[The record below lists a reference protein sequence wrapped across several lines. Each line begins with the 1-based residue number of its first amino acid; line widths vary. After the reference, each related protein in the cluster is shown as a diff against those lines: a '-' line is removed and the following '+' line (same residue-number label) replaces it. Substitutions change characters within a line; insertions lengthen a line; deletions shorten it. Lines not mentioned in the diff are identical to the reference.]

1 MADFFQWL
9 SSGSIFAIILIIVV
23 VVIVIIVIA
32 FFVAAFREGREI
44 SFYPL
49 KLGEKPINNTASK
62 NSNKTSKIRNG
73 KNSYGI
79 SIDKPAQEQSFYS
92 EQEDMFIEV
101 SGEYEVKP
109 ESGKT
114 LRLLTKTPNPIR
126 YWYQSPVPDFSNGR
140 WKAEVGLWKGKNL
153 PAYSATIIVVVVD
166 EASENLIR
174 YAEKVHR
181 ETGRNIPFDNLPVY
195 LEMIGEVK
203 VKRE

>member
-1 MADFFQWL
+1 VVL
-9 SSGSIFAIILIIVV
+9 LIAFSV
-23 VVIVIIVIA
+23 VVIATVLIYTVA
-32 FFVAAFREGREI
+32 FLQGREI
-44 SFYPL
+44 SFYPP
-49 KLGEKPINNTASK
+49 KIGEKPEGKKALSK
-62 NSNKTSKIRNG
+62 NIGIAKSG
-73 KNSYGI
+73 KNNSYGI

-126 YWYQSPVPDFSNGR
+126 YWYQSPIPDFSNGR